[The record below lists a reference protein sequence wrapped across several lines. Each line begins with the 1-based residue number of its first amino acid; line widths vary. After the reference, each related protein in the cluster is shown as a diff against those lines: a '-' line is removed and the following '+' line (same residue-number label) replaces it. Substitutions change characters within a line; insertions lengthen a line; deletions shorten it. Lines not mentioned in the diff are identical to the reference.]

1 MFVGSLGKMVPDNPT
16 RTGSGHLYPERILN
30 LLQIQISILKFEQEK
45 TLWRVKCNIEKA
57 ESQISSCF
65 GSASDALPSFAQF

>member
-45 TLWRVKCNIEKA
+45 TLRHVKCNIKKA
-57 ESQISSCF
+57 DSQISSCF
-65 GSASDALPSFAQF
+65 GSASDALPSFARF